1 MSVAKNP
8 AVPNYEE
15 MGYIGYKGSIK
26 KIKEIKKLRK
36 NIKTLDI
43 LHCVLVTM
51 NIVCALYIV
60 SLIIVILL
68 GYVGKQ
74 TDRNI

>member
-8 AVPNYEE
+8 DVPNYEE

-26 KIKEIKKLRK
+26 KIKEIKKFRK

-43 LHCVLVTM
+43 LHCILVTM

-60 SLIIVILL
+60 SNNLCDFARTC
-68 GYVGKQ
+68 GK
-74 TDRNI
+74 TVKW

>member
-1 MSVAKNP
+1 
-8 AVPNYEE
+8 

-36 NIKTLDI
+36 NIKTIDI

-51 NIVCALYIV
+51 NIICALYIV
-60 SLIIVILL
+60 SLIVVILL
-68 GYVGKQ
+68 GYVAKQ
-74 TDRNI
+74 TNWDQCFYSFNNHQCFAST